1 MEWDRRKFIK
11 FVVVGSVAAC
21 CPIDLALRADCAEV
35 QPMVDGDHFEIC
47 HEVREGH
54 SFTAPAPTARHD
66 IAILGGGVSGLTAA
80 YLLRGQDFI
89 LLEKEPHWGG
99 NAYLQEY
106 EGQAFSTGAAFTGK
120 DDSASRLS
128 KKIGLE
134 PLPVDSPDGTIVGGI
149 FVPDTWRSGL
159 EHLPYRRAVI
169 DGFRK
174 FRDDMLRIDV
184 KTKAKELDL
193 MPWSHFLRGYPPE
206 VIAWCDGF
214 GRSNWGGSSS
224 ETSAMIGVGS
234 IQEIATAGPDDRV
247 TFPGGLGAI
256 THRLAAILSRSH
268 AERMCSGAAAVAVE
282 QGRGYVAVTYVRDG
296 KVQALEAKAVIVALP
311 KFFARR
317 IVAGLPATQSQ
328 AMAKIQYAPY
338 AVVNLIF
345 DRPVFNRGYDT
356 WCPGNAFTDFIV
368 ADWVIRNQPGY
379 RQRNNI
385 LTCYT
390 PLPQTDRAELLS
402 EDRCRQL
409 AAKVLSDFCKLFPK
423 IDASPVEV
431 QLYRRGHPMMISA
444 PGTFTE
450 LLPIA
455 RQPMGR
461 VFFANTDSQAAVSST
476 DDAITAAHRAVDQ
489 VRHLFAGRN
498 VGNSELTPLASLS
511 LR

>member
-1 MEWDRRKFIK
+1 MVWDRRKFIK

-21 CPIDLALRADCAEV
+21 CPIDLALRADSAEIR
-35 QPMVDGDHFEIC
+35 PMVDGDHFQVC
-47 HEVREGH
+47 HEVRDGH
-54 SFTAPAPTARHD
+54 SFIAPAPGAHYD

-80 YLLRGQDFI
+80 YLLRDQDFI

-106 EGQAFSTGAAFTGK
+106 EGQAFATGAAFTGK

-128 KKIGLE
+128 KEIGLE

-159 EHLPYRRAVI
+159 EHLPYRRTVI
-169 DGFRK
+169 DGFKK
-174 FRDDMLRIDV
+174 FREEMLRIDM
-184 KTKAKELDL
+184 KAKAQAKELDL
-193 MPWSHFLRGYPPE
+193 MAWSHFLRGYPPE

-234 IQEIATAGPDDRV
+234 IQELATAGPDDRA

-256 THRLAAILSRSH
+256 TRRLAAILSRSH
-268 AERMCSGAAAVAVE
+268 AERMCSGAAVVAVE
-282 QGRGYVAVTYVRDG
+282 QGRGHVGVTYVRDG
-296 KVQALEAKAVIVALP
+296 KVQSLEAKAVIVALP

-317 IVAGLPATQSQ
+317 IVAGLPAAQSQ

-345 DRPVFNRGYDT
+345 DRPVFNGGYDT

-379 RQRNNI
+379 KQRNNI
-385 LTCYT
+385 LTCYM
-390 PLPQTDRAELLS
+390 PLPQANRAELLS
-402 EDRCRQL
+402 EDQCREL
-409 AAKVLSDFCKLFPK
+409 AAKVLTDFCKLFPK
-423 IDASPVEV
+423 MDASPVEV
-431 QLYRRGHPMMISA
+431 QFYRRGHPMMISA
-444 PGTFTE
+444 PGNYTE

-455 RQPMGR
+455 RRPMER
-461 VFFANTDSQAAVSST
+461 VFFANTDSEGAVSST
-476 DDAITAAHRAVDQ
+476 DSAITAAHRAVDQ
-489 VRHLFAGRN
+489 VHLLFSGRS
-498 VGNSELTPLASLS
+498 VGQADLAPYV
-511 LR
+511 